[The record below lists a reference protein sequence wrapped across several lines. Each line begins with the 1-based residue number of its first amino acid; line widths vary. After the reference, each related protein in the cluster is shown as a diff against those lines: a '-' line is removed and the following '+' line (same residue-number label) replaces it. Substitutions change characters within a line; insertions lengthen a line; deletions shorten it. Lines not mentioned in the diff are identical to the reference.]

1 VAGTTQGRRREVT
14 IKDVAATARVSVA
27 TVSRVLNGSDRVDAE
42 LAARVHEAVARLSYR
57 RSGLARSLRAQRA
70 RVVGLVISDI
80 RNPFFTDVVRG
91 IEDRVGADG
100 YSLVLCNS
108 DEELEK
114 EADYLDLFVEER
126 MAGAIVS
133 PASSRE
139 TRLDALTT
147 RGTPVVVIDREAARE
162 AVDTVLVDNVR
173 GGEIAVRHLIEN
185 GYRRIACITGP
196 PRTSTG
202 SERLEGWQKAAREAG
217 LAVDE
222 SLIRRADFKESG
234 GFEAAAD
241 LLSGRDRPDAFFVAN
256 NLMTVGALA
265 ALREAGL
272 EVPDDVGVVGFDDM
286 PWAQLLRPAL
296 TTVAQPTYEL
306 GRKAAGLLERRIGGL
321 DAPPERIVLEP
332 TLQVRESALGRGG
345 RAERAKPRRG

>member
-1 VAGTTQGRRREVT
+1 MAGTVSRGRKEST
-14 IKDVAATARVSVA
+14 IKDVAAAAGVSVA
-27 TVSRVLNGSDRVDAE
+27 TVSRVLNGSDTVDAE
-42 LAARVHEAVARLSYR
+42 LAARVHDAVARLGYR
-57 RSGLARSLRAQRA
+57 RSGLARSLRIQRA

-91 IEDRVGADG
+91 IEDRVAADG

-108 DEELEK
+108 DEELSK

-133 PASSRE
+133 PASSRD
-139 TRLDALTT
+139 TRLDALTG
-147 RGTPVVVIDREAARE
+147 RGTPVVVIDREAVRE

-185 GYRRIACITGP
+185 GYRRIACVTGP

-202 SERLEGWQKAAREAG
+202 ADRLAGWEKALRAAS
-217 LAVDE
+217 LPVDE
-222 SLIRRADFKESG
+222 ALVRRADFKESG
-234 GFEAAAD
+234 GFDAAKD
-241 LLSGRDRPDAFFVAN
+241 LLASPDPPDAFFVAN
-256 NLMTVGALA
+256 NLMTVGVLA

-272 EVPDDVGVVGFDDM
+272 EVPGDVGVVGFDDM

-306 GRKAAGLLERRIGGL
+306 GRRAAALLEGRIGGR
-321 DAPPERIVLEP
+321 DAPPERVVLEP
-332 TLQVRESALGRGG
+332 TLVVRESARGSG
-345 RAERAKPRRG
+345 AAPRRAKKR

>member
-1 VAGTTQGRRREVT
+1 VAGTTQGPRRETT
-14 IKDVAATARVSVA
+14 IKDVAATAGVSVA

-42 LAARVHEAVARLSYR
+42 LAARVHDAVARLGYR
-57 RSGLARSLRAQRA
+57 RSGLARSLRSRRA

-91 IEDRVGADG
+91 VEDRVGADG

-108 DEELEK
+108 DEELAK
-114 EADYLDLFVEER
+114 EADYLDLIVEER

-133 PASSRE
+133 PASSDE
-139 TRLDALTT
+139 TRLDALTA

-173 GGEIAVRHLIEN
+173 GGSIAVHHLAEN
-185 GYRRIACITGP
+185 GYRRIACVTGP

-202 SERLEGWQKAAREAG
+202 SDRLAGWEAGLREAG
-217 LAVDE
+217 LPIED
-222 SLIRRADFKESG
+222 SLLRHADFKESG
-234 GFEAAAD
+234 GHAGATD
-241 LLSGRDRPDAFFVAN
+241 LLAGPDRPDAFFVAN
-256 NLMTVGALA
+256 NLMTVGVLA

-272 EVPDDVGVVGFDDM
+272 EVPGDVGVVGFDDM
-286 PWAQLLRPAL
+286 PWARLLRPAL

-306 GRKAAGLLERRIGGL
+306 GRRAAGLLE
-321 DAPPERIVLEP
+321 ERIQGVDSPPRRVVLEP
-332 TLQVRESALGRGG
+332 RLEIRESALGRD
-345 RAERAKPRRG
+345 R

>member
-27 TVSRVLNGSDRVDAE
+27 TVSRVLNGSDRVDPE
-42 LAARVHEAVARLSYR
+42 LAARVQEAAARLSYR

-70 RVVGLVISDI
+70 RVVGLIISDI

-91 IEDRVGADG
+91 IEDRVGEDG

-114 EADYLDLFVEER
+114 EANYLDLFVEER
-126 MAGAIVS
+126 MAGAIIS
-133 PASSRE
+133 PASSRD
-139 TRLDALTT
+139 TRLDSLTE

-173 GGEIAVRHLIEN
+173 GGEIAVHHLAEN

-202 SERLEGWQKAAREAG
+202 SERLEGWEKALREAG
-217 LAVDE
+217 LEVDE

-241 LLSGRDRPDAFFVAN
+241 LLSGPDRPDAFFVAN

-272 EVPDDVGVVGFDDM
+272 EVPTEVGVVGFDDM
-286 PWAQLLRPAL
+286 PWAQLLQPAL

-306 GRKAAGLLERRIGGL
+306 GRQAAALLERRIGGH
-321 DAPPERIVLEP
+321 DAPPERVVLEP
-332 TLQVRESALGRGG
+332 TLRVRDSALRGRG
-345 RAERAKPRRG
+345 R

>member
-1 VAGTTQGRRREVT
+1 MGGTTQGRRREVT

-27 TVSRVLNGSDRVDAE
+27 TVSRVLNGSDTVDAE
-42 LAARVHEAVARLSYR
+42 LAARVHEAVDRLSYR
-57 RSGLARSLRAQRA
+57 RSGLARSLRSQRA
-70 RVVGLVISDI
+70 RVVGLIISDI

-91 IEDRVGADG
+91 IEDRVGAEG

-108 DEELEK
+108 DEELQK

-126 MAGAIVS
+126 MAGAIIS

-139 TRLDALTT
+139 TRLDALTA

-173 GGEIAVRHLIEN
+173 GGEIATRHLAEN

-202 SERLEGWQKAAREAG
+202 SERLAGWQHAAQEAG
-217 LAVDE
+217 LPVDE
-222 SLIRRADFKESG
+222 SLIRRADFKEAG

-241 LLSGRDRPDAFFVAN
+241 LLAGPDRPDAFFVGN

-272 EVPDDVGVVGFDDM
+272 EVPGDVGVVGFDDM
-286 PWAQLLRPAL
+286 PWAQLLQPAL

-306 GRKAAGLLERRIGGL
+306 GREAAALLEGRIGGN

-332 TLQVRESALGRGG
+332 TLQVRDSA
-345 RAERAKPRRG
+345 RRR